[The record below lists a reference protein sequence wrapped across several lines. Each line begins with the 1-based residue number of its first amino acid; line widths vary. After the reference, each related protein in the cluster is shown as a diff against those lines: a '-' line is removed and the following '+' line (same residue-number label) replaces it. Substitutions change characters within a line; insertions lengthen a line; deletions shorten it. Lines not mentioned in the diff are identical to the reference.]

1 MVLRTHLKSKMKKC
15 LVYLLLLILPSFLW
29 GQQYGNEWID
39 YGQKYYKFTVLEDG
53 IYRISYQSMLD
64 AGIPVNTINPSQF
77 QVFGKERELTL
88 FVEDG
93 GDNSFDG
100 GDYIEFYAE
109 KNDGWL
115 DSSLYE
121 DPNTIGNPAYS
132 LYSDTLYY
140 FLTWTTGSTKR
151 FIEES
156 DVNFSI
162 YNVAPFIIQHSEIN
176 YNSYYYG
183 GLSKYSAYSS
193 FFVEGEGW
201 GSPNYNGMS
210 SGYTPLTVPISTP
223 SLYTGGGAPDV
234 EFHAKSTRNSDA
246 GIPSG
251 GSGNHHLRWQ
261 IDGTILFDEIST
273 GYGQT
278 VVDETIPP
286 SVLSNGTTNALFY
299 IVGDLGVAT
308 DYQSLSYV
316 SLKYPRTTNLNN
328 NSYGEFYVLNNASQ
342 AKIRLD
348 LTNTNITNPSAYV
361 FGGNVPRKI
370 PFVNNS
376 GIWSGLIPNTTVSQR
391 QKFII
396 SSEDD
401 IVSISNLS
409 AVNGTGDFTNYLSF
423 NYENAYLIFTSKTL
437 ESSSDEYAN
446 YRSSTLGGS
455 HNVITLYVDE
465 LSLQFGGGIPKH
477 IFGIRRAANLAY
489 NLSTQKPVALI
500 LLGKGIREASNPNTS
515 SAGSVRKNSAISSL
529 NLVPSFGYPSSDV
542 CITNKWNGSNSWT
555 PVIPTGRVA
564 ARSNQELIGYLNK
577 LKIYEINQNQ
587 NDVYNKPN
595 KEWQKQIL
603 HFGGGGNPGEQNSFR
618 TYLNSYK
625 QTIESEYFGGNVTSY
640 FKTTSNPF
648 NPLLTT
654 EVNDYLENGISLM
667 TFFGHATA
675 NGFDQSIDDPENWG
689 NTGKYPIVI
698 GNGCYTGDIFT
709 SSNNSAS
716 EDFVLIEELGA
727 IGFISSS
734 KEGYAGQ
741 LNLYTSELYR
751 QMGPL
756 SYGSSFGK
764 QIQNTIEEVEGSN
777 SSFLIETTVTQM
789 TLHGDPAMKLNWHA
803 NPEID
808 LTVQDVFFQPSQIDL
823 TTDSLTMNIVLTN
836 LGQSIIDT
844 FNMVVERNF
853 PNSTIDSVYQI
864 QIPRLDFRDTIQLR
878 MPVQQDIASGMNQ
891 FNVLVDLPSFIN
903 EQYDE
908 FNNNQITKDFF
919 INIDGIVP
927 VLPYDYAVVPND
939 SVVLKASTINSLAT
953 YNNYRFEIDTTD
965 LFNSPFRRYAMKSGL
980 GGVKEVFPNDWQL
993 VSNNAQAPLQLEDSV
1008 AYFWRVAVDST
1019 APQWIEHSF
1028 QYIKNKEGWGQDHF
1042 FQFKKGSFSGVG
1054 YERPTR
1060 TRSFE
1065 PLEAI
1070 VSCDVYDNANTAA
1083 KFNETLWKLNGQVA
1097 EYNLCTTAPSL
1108 HVAVI
1113 DPATMEPWGTFNNG
1127 QNTDHQFD
1135 NVNNGSSCRD
1145 RVEYYFIFRQNTQAQ
1160 LQALDTM
1167 IQHKVPDGHY
1177 ILIYSSIR
1185 GEFDDWSANYPNLF
1199 TTLQNMGSDS
1209 IQVGMDNRAFIFL
1222 TRKGDPSTT
1231 QEILA
1236 QNPGEFISLTATID
1250 GSSDS
1255 GVERSTLIGPS
1266 AEWETLYWK
1275 QEPSENPTDDRTTLR
1290 IKALDWNKS
1299 VQMEIDT
1306 TFTLIDS
1313 IVNLNNLI
1321 PANQYPY
1328 LQLEARYKDST
1339 NSTPAQVNRWHVLYQ
1354 TLPEAAIDGSNG
1366 HVFTPVSQDSLQ
1378 EGVDVSF
1385 AVDVKNISHLN
1396 MDSLLIN
1403 YWVTDKNQVI
1413 HPIPYNRQDSLRAGE
1428 VLRDTITFSSEYLGG
1443 NNTLWMEVNPYNNGF
1458 NNSLKDQLELAHFN
1472 NVLQIPFFLE
1482 EDDVNPILD
1491 VTFDG
1496 MHILNGDIVNPNA
1509 EILITLKDDNPFL
1522 LMNED
1527 ADTSNFGIFL
1537 TDPSGVQTKI
1547 PFIDESGQ
1555 QVLQWIPANESNLK
1569 FKIIYNADFEQEG
1582 EYELLIQGTDNSGNL
1597 SGDLEYRVKF
1607 EVILASTI
1615 THMMNYPNPFS
1626 TSTRFVFTLTG
1637 NQPPDELII
1646 QIMTVTGRIVR
1657 EITENEIGPI
1667 RIGRNIT
1674 EYAWDGRDEFGDQ
1687 LANGVYL
1694 YRVKAQI
1701 DGEPIEHRSSGAD
1714 KHFKKSWGKMYLMR

>member
-1 MVLRTHLKSKMKKC
+1 MNKRLF
-15 LVYLLLLILPSFLW
+15 YLLLLVLPSFVW

-39 YGQKYYKFTVLEDG
+39 YGQKYYKFAILEDG
-53 IYRISYQSMLD
+53 VYQISYQSMLD
-64 AGIPVNTINPSQF
+64 AGVPVNTINPNQF
-77 QVFGKERELTL
+77 QVFGKEKELPL

-93 GDNSFDG
+93 GDNSFDS

-109 KNDGWL
+109 SNDGWL
-115 DSSLYE
+115 DSLLYDDQNE
-121 DPNTIGNPAYS
+121 IGNPAYS
-132 LYSDTLYY
+132 LYNDTIYY
-140 FLTWTTGSTKR
+140 FLTWTSGSAER
-151 FIEES
+151 FVEET
-156 DVNFSI
+156 DVNYSV
-162 YNVAPFIIQHSEIN
+162 YNTAPFVLQKSEMN
-176 YNSYYYG
+176 FNSFYYG
-183 GLSKYSAYSS
+183 GLSQYSSFSS

-201 GSPNYNGMS
+201 GSENRNGMDSDYIPQTVALLTPSIYNGS
-210 SGYTPLTVPISTP
+210 
-223 SLYTGGGAPDV
+223 GAPDV
-234 EFHAKSTRNSDA
+234 KFHAKSTANSDA
-246 GIPSG
+246 DTTG
-251 GSGNHHLRWQ
+251 GLVGNHHLRWQ
-261 IDGTILFDEIST
+261 LGGTILYDEIFT
-273 GYGQT
+273 GYRQT
-278 VVDETIPP
+278 IVNETF
-286 SVLSNGTTNALFY
+286 SSTLLSSGTTNVLFQ
-299 IVGDLGVAT
+299 IIGDLGAAT
-308 DYQSLSYV
+308 DYQSVSYV
-316 SLKYPRTTNLNN
+316 SVEYPRTTNLNN
-328 NSYGEFYVLNNASQ
+328 GSYQDFYVLNNTSQ

-348 LTNTNITNPSAYV
+348 LTNTNLTNPSAYV
-361 FGGNVPRKI
+361 FEGNVPRKI

-376 GIWSGLIPNTTVSQR
+376 GTWSGLIPNTTVSQR
-391 QKFII
+391 QRLII
-396 SSEDD
+396 SSEND
-401 IVSISNLS
+401 IISISDLS
-409 AVNGTGDFTNYLSF
+409 AVNGNGDFTNYPAL
-423 NYENAYLIFTSKTL
+423 NYENAYLIVSNKTIKQAA
-437 ESSSDEYAN
+437 DEYAS
-446 YRSSTLGGS
+446 YRSSLAGGS
-455 HNVITLYVDE
+455 FEVRTFFVEE
-465 LSLQFGGGIPKH
+465 LSMQFGGGIPKH
-477 IFGIRRAANLAY
+477 ILGIRRAANLAY
-489 NLSTQKPVALI
+489 DLSTQKPVALM
-500 LLGKGIREASNPNTS
+500 LLGKGIREASNPNTNS
-515 SAGSVRKNSAISSL
+515 TGSVRKNSGTASL
-529 NLVPSFGYPSSDV
+529 NLVPSYGYPSSDV
-542 CITNKWNGSNSWT
+542 CITNKWNGSSSWA
-555 PVIPTGRVA
+555 PAIPTGRIA
-564 ARSNQELIGYLNK
+564 ARNNQELLGYLNK

-603 HFGGGGNPGEQNSFR
+603 HFGGGANPGEQSLFR
-618 TYLNSYK
+618 NYLNSYK
-625 QTIESEYFGGNVTSY
+625 QTIENEYFGGNVTSY

-648 NPLLTT
+648 NPLLTS

-698 GNGCYTGDIFT
+698 GNGCYTGDIFMA
-709 SSNNSAS
+709 SNNSAS

-727 IGFISSS
+727 VGFLSSS

-741 LNLYTSELYR
+741 LNMYTSELYR
-751 QMGPL
+751 QMSPL
-756 SYGSSFGK
+756 SYGSSFGE
-764 QIQNTIEEVEGSN
+764 QIKNTIAQVEGAN

-864 QIPRLDFRDTIQLR
+864 AIPNLHYRDTIQLT
-878 MPVQQDIASGMNQ
+878 MPVQADIATGMNQ
-891 FNVLVDLPSFIN
+891 FSVSVDLPSFIN

-908 FNNNQITKDFF
+908 FNNNQIMKDFF

-939 SVVLKASTINSLAT
+939 SVVLKASTINPLAE
-953 YNNYRFEIDTTD
+953 YNTYRFEIDTTD
-965 LFNSPFRRYAMKSGL
+965 LFNSPFRRYAIKNGL
-980 GGVKEVFPNDWQL
+980 GGVKEVFPNEWQL
-993 VSNNAQAPLQLEDSV
+993 VSNNAQASLQLEDSV
-1008 AYFWRVAVDST
+1008 AYFWRVALDST
-1019 APQWIEHSF
+1019 SPQWIEHSF
-1028 QYIKNKEGWGQDHF
+1028 QYIENKEGWGQDHF
-1042 FQFKKGSFSGVG
+1042 FQFKNGSFSGVG
-1054 YERPTR
+1054 YDRPTR

-1083 KFNETLWKLNGQVA
+1083 KYNETLWKLNGQVA
-1097 EYNLCTTAPSL
+1097 EYNLCLTDASL

-1127 QNTDHQFD
+1127 VNVDHQFG
-1135 NVNNGSSCRD
+1135 NVNNGSACRD
-1145 RVEYYFIFRQNTQAQ
+1145 RVEYYFIFRQNSAQQ
-1160 LQALDTM
+1160 LQYFQEM
-1167 IQHKVPDGHY
+1167 IEDEVPNGHY
-1177 ILIYSSIR
+1177 ILIYSAIR
-1185 GEFDDWSANYPNLF
+1185 GEFDDWQTHNPDLF
-1199 TTLQNMGSDS
+1199 NVMQSLGSS
-1209 IQVGMDNRAFIFL
+1209 TIQPGMDNRAFIFL
-1222 TRKGDPSTT
+1222 TRKGDPSST
-1231 QEILA
+1231 QEVFA
-1236 QNPGEFISLTATID
+1236 QNPGEFINLTATI
-1250 GSSDS
+1250 GGTSNT

-1266 AEWETLYWK
+1266 AEWQTLYWK
-1275 QEPSENPTDDRTTLR
+1275 QDPSENPTYDETRLIIR
-1290 IKALDWNKS
+1290 ALDWNQS
-1299 VQMEIDT
+1299 VQLEIDT
-1306 TFTLIDS
+1306 TFSLNDS
-1313 IVNLNNLI
+1313 IVDLNNLI

-1328 LQLEARYKDST
+1328 LQLQASYSDTT
-1339 NSTPAQVNRWHVLYQ
+1339 NSTPAQVDRWHVLYQ

-1366 HVFTPVSQDSLQ
+1366 HVFTPVSPDSLQ

-1385 AVDVKNISHLN
+1385 VVDVKNISHLN

-1403 YWVTDKNQVI
+1403 YWVTDKNQVV
-1413 HPIPYNRQDSLRAGE
+1413 HPIPYNRQDSLRSGE

-1443 NNTLWMEVNPYNNGF
+1443 SNTLWMEVNPYNSGF
-1458 NNSLKDQLELAHFN
+1458 NNSLKDQPELAHFN

-1482 EDDVNPILD
+1482 EDDINPILD

-1496 MHILNGDIVNPNA
+1496 MHILNGDIVNPKS

-1522 LMNED
+1522 LMSED

-1537 TDPSGVQTKI
+1537 TDPSGVQKKI
-1547 PFIDESGQ
+1547 PFMDPSGQ
-1555 QVLQWIPANESNLK
+1555 QVMQWIPANESNLK

-1582 EYELLIQGTDNSGNL
+1582 EYELLIQGTDKSGNL

-1637 NQPPDELII
+1637 SQPPDELII

-1701 DGEPIEHRSSGAD
+1701 DGESIEHRSSGAD
-1714 KHFKKSWGKMYLMR
+1714 KHFKKNWGKMYLMR